1 MNAKKYGKF
10 IIDEQIPSYNEYI
23 NKCRANKYN
32 ANIFKQTVEKAVGMY
47 IIKACRRDELPVF
60 DDTPCIIRFT
70 WYESKANRD
79 VDNIQSGQK
88 FIIDA
93 LRKCKIIKNDG
104 QKYVKQTFHKVVRSD
119 TGKTYV
125 AVELFEYNPIEDIA
139 VI

>member
-1 MNAKKYGKF
+1 
-10 IIDEQIPSYNEYI
+10 
-23 NKCRANKYN
+23 
-32 ANIFKQTVEKAVGMY
+32 MY

-60 DDTPCIIRFT
+60 GDTPCIISFT

-93 LRKCKIIKNDG
+93 LRKYKIIKNDG
-104 QKYVKQTFHKVVRSD
+104 QKYVRQTFHRVLRSD
-119 TGKTYV
+119 NGKTYV
-125 AVELFEYNPIEDIA
+125 VVELLEYNPIEDIA

>member
-10 IIDEQIPSYNEYI
+10 TVDTQIPSYNEYI
-23 NKCRANKYN
+23 NKCRGNKYN
-32 ANIFKQTVEKAVGMY
+32 ANSFKQNIEKIVGKY
-47 IIKACRRDELPVF
+47 INEACNRGELPVF
-60 DDTPCIIRFT
+60 DDTPCIISFT

-93 LRKCKIIKNDG
+93 LRKYKIIKNDG
-104 QKYVKQTFHKVVRSD
+104 QKYVKQTFHRIARSD

-125 AVELFEYNPIEDIA
+125 VVELLEYNPIEDIA

>member
-1 MNAKKYGKF
+1 MKKHGKF
-10 IIDEQIPSYNEYI
+10 IIDEQIPSYNDYI

-32 ANIFKQTVEKAVGMY
+32 ANSFKQNIEKIVGKY
-47 IIKACRRDELPVF
+47 ITEAYNRDELPF
-60 DDTPCIIRFT
+60 FGDTACIISFT

-93 LRKCKIIKNDG
+93 LRKCKIIKNDS
-104 QKYVKQTFHKVVRSD
+104 QKYVKQTFHRILRSD

-125 AVELFEYNPIEDIA
+125 AVELIEYNPIEDIA
-139 VI
+139 AI

>member
-1 MNAKKYGKF
+1 MKKHGKF
-10 IIDEQIPSYNEYI
+10 IIDEQIPSYNDYI

-32 ANIFKQTVEKAVGMY
+32 ANSFKQNIEKIVGKY
-47 IIKACRRDELPVF
+47 ITEAYNRDELPF
-60 DDTPCIIRFT
+60 FGDTACIISFT

-119 TGKTYV
+119 NGKTYV
-125 AVELFEYNPIEDIA
+125 AVELLEYNPIEDIA